1 MPRPTNADIA
11 RLFEEMAAAL
21 EITGANSFKINAY
34 KNAVRLIS
42 DHPSPIANLVP
53 DKKALMAIDGIG
65 DGLASKII
73 EFTQTGKVKEHDD
86 LLATVPA
93 GLMEVTNI
101 SGIGPKTAKLLWER
115 GGVTDLASLKAKIAT
130 GELENIPRMGAKTI
144 ENIKK
149 SIEFLAKA
157 SERMR
162 LGEALPL
169 AENLIEYLKQT
180 KGGPGVKRLEY
191 AGSLRR
197 GCETIG
203 DIDLLAI
210 ATHPHKLMDA
220 FAAMPMVTQVLV
232 KGENKCSVRLNTGK
246 GSVQVDLRTIDES
259 RFGASLMYF
268 TGSKAHNIAL
278 RERAQKMKLTLN
290 EYGLF
295 PDDGEPAPQNRGVKS
310 IAAKTEQDIYKAL
323 KVPYLPPEMR
333 EDRGEFALKT
343 QKDVPVLIELKDIQA
358 ELHAHTKA
366 SDGHL
371 SIDELIDE
379 AGAGVGGRGF
389 HTIAITDHSKSSF
402 QANGLDEKRL
412 REHIKAIR
420 EAAKRHKDISVLAGS
435 EVDILIDGSLDY
447 DDDLLKELD
456 IVVASPHASLKQ
468 SPEDAT
474 KRLLKAIANPF
485 MHILGHPTGRIVNRR
500 EGLSP
505 DMSKIIAAAVKHN
518 VALEINS
525 NHLRL
530 DLRDTHVKAAVE
542 AGCLIAIDTD
552 AHSHDDFDELRYG
565 VLTAR
570 RGWLTGGEGG
580 QCINAWSKAK
590 LHKWLRSKR

>member
-1 MPRPTNADIA
+1 MPPPTNADIA
-11 RLFEEMAAAL
+11 RLFDEMAAAL

-34 KNAVRLIS
+34 KNAVRLIEGY
-42 DHPSPIANLVP
+42 PSPLAELVP

-65 DGLASKII
+65 DGIASKII

-93 GLMEVTNI
+93 GLMEITNI
-101 SGIGPKTAKLLWER
+101 SGVGPKTAKLLWEK
-115 GGVTDLASLKAKIAT
+115 GGVTDLGSLKAKIAT

-162 LGEALPL
+162 LGDAMPL
-169 AENLIEYLKQT
+169 AENLIELLKQT
-180 KGGPGVKRLEY
+180 KGAGVKRIEY

-220 FAAMPMVTQVLV
+220 FAAMPMATQVLV

-246 GSVQVDLRTIDES
+246 ANIQVDLRTIDEN

-278 RERAQKMKLTLN
+278 REKAQKMKLTLN

-295 PDDGEPAPQNRGVKS
+295 PDDGEPAPHDRGIKPV
-310 IAAKTEQDIYKAL
+310 ACRTEEDIYKAL
-323 KVPYLPPEMR
+323 KVPYFPPEMR
-333 EDRGEFALKT
+333 EDRGEMALKT
-343 QKDVPVLIELKDIQA
+343 QKEVPTLIELSDIQA
-358 ELHAHTKA
+358 ELHSHTKA
-366 SDGHL
+366 SDG
-371 SIDELIDE
+371 SFTIDELIDE
-379 AGAGVGGRGF
+379 AKARGF

-420 EAAKRHKDISVLAGS
+420 EAAKRHKDIAVLAGS

-447 DDDLLKELD
+447 DDELLAELD

-474 KRLLKAIANPF
+474 KRLLKAIANPYV
-485 MHILGHPTGRIVNRR
+485 HILGHPTGRIVNRR
-500 EGLSP
+500 DGLSP
-505 DMSKIIAAAVKHN
+505 DMSKIIAAAVKNN

-570 RGWLTGGEGG
+570 RGWLTAEN
-580 QCINAWSKAK
+580 CINAWPKAR
-590 LHKWLRSKR
+590 LHKWLKSKR